1 MARGAPGPPRRRTRE
16 PPARRSCTGTGAA
29 SHPAPDGAPADT
41 PSTRPRRVRTERR
54 GPHAAR
60 LPDGVGGTYREVMTS
75 LGGVE
80 MVDWNLAVATAS
92 RLVRPGPEVSRD
104 EARAA
109 VAELRRHAKAS
120 EEHVRG
126 FTGMASEA
134 APGAETPVLVVDRPG
149 WVRANAA
156 GFREL
161 LTPLLDKVA
170 DRRSGAPG
178 GAVLGAVGGKVTGVE
193 VGVLLSFLASR
204 VLGQYE
210 TFAPPSRDLPGAPDG
225 GGRLLLVAP
234 NIVHVERELDV
245 DPHDFRLWV
254 CLHEET
260 HRTQFAAVPWL
271 RDHIESEIQ
280 AFLAETEMDPSTLLE
295 RLRDAAQSLGGGRG
309 PGDAEPD
316 TGEGAGSGADTQAG
330 TRPDASTGGAGE
342 GRGSFVELVQTPAQR
357 EILGRLTAVM
367 SLLEG
372 HADYVMDGVG
382 PQVVPSVSEIR
393 EKFQKRRA
401 TGAGRLDQVLRKL
414 LGLDA
419 KLRQY
424 REGER
429 FVRSVVDEVGMDGF
443 NRVWTSPNTLPTK
456 AELTRPA
463 DWVARVRP

>member
-1 MARGAPGPPRRRTRE
+1 
-16 PPARRSCTGTGAA
+16 
-29 SHPAPDGAPADT
+29 
-41 PSTRPRRVRTERR
+41 
-54 GPHAAR
+54 
-60 LPDGVGGTYREVMTS
+60 MTS

-80 MVDWNLAVATAS
+80 MVDWNLAVSTAT

-104 EARAA
+104 EARG
-109 VAELRRHAKAS
+109 VVSELRRHAKAS

-126 FTGMASEA
+126 FTRMASEPPA
-134 APGAETPVLVVDRPG
+134 GTETPVLVVDRPG

-156 GFREL
+156 GFRKL
-161 LTPLLDKVA
+161 LSPLLDKVEE
-170 DRRSGAPG
+170 RRANMPGA
-178 GAVLGAVGGKVTGVE
+178 AVLGTVGGKVTGVE
-193 VGVLLSFLASR
+193 LGMLLSFLASK

-210 TFAPPSRDLPGAPDG
+210 TFAPPSAELPGGPDG

-271 RDHIESEIQ
+271 RDHIEGEIHS
-280 AFLAETEMDPSTLLE
+280 FLGETEMDPSTLLE
-295 RLRDAAQSLGGGRG
+295 RLRIAAQSVSGGR
-309 PGDAEPD
+309 
-316 TGEGAGSGADTQAG
+316 TQQ
-330 TRPDASTGGAGE
+330 GAGE
-342 GRGSFVELVQTPAQR
+342 DTKGRGEGPAESLVELVQTPAQR
-357 EILGRLTAVM
+357 EILARLTAVM

-382 PQVVPSVSEIR
+382 PRVVPSVAEIR

-401 TGAGRLDQVLRKL
+401 TGAGRLDQALRKL

-429 FVRSVVDEVGMDGF
+429 FVRRVVDEVGVEGF

-456 AELTRPA
+456 TEIGDPTA
-463 DWVARVRP
+463 WIGRVRP